1 MENKIV
7 DLNLYRIEKTLKQNG
22 FAFKRDNLDKVKVMM
37 RIKKS
42 EDKLDRLK

>member
-7 DLNLYRIEKTLKQNG
+7 DLNLYRVEKALKENG
-22 FAFKRDNLDKVKVMM
+22 FTFKRDNLDKVKIMM

-42 EDKLDRLK
+42 EDKLKVE